1 SMCERNPRFRC
12 TRGGAAWTGSQVAIQ
27 VSGELRRVSRRA
39 ITRGGYVN
47 TDVLEGKWKQMR
59 GQMKEWWGKLSDDD
73 LDVIAGKREKL
84 IGTLQE
90 KYGWARRD
98 AENEVARR
106 LHDIDEQTRSR
117 ESGSR
122 P

>member
-1 SMCERNPRFRC
+1 
-12 TRGGAAWTGSQVAIQ
+12 
-27 VSGELRRVSRRA
+27 
-39 ITRGGYVN
+39 VN